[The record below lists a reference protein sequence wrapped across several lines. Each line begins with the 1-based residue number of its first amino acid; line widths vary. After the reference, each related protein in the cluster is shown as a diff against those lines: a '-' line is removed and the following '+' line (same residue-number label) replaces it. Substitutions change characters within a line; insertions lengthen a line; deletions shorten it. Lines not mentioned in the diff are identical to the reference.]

1 MRPWNQLGFDSLALV
16 SVVSGLKPRRG
27 TEFPAEYWE
36 GRQTL
41 HLVDLVDAVERF
53 SPGVE
58 QHAAAGASRP
68 APPPPP
74 EDRRERSLPGALVA
88 TIARRIFSRL
98 DVVIVERLLTGDL
111 PRPVPPPGIVLRPAT
126 IADLGALADM
136 WPRPLHLRKLRQF
149 RGWLADGYTC
159 LAAFDR
165 ERAVAVDW
173 LNETDDEGDVA
184 AVAGDL
190 PRDLPPRQARP
201 HPAGRRARAARV
213 FAAGLARRRLP
224 TASRRRRQRQH
235 EDAGGLHEPARVLGG
250 RIGAPDDV
258 VRSDQVGL
266 ATARAVPA
274 AGRCSGSEEKAAAAS
289 SSEDRR
295 GLLRSEQT
303 PAPDC
308 KRPGHPV
315 QILISFASR
324 AQRLIPRIAASSSWW
339 RRSSSWHDLFF
350 RPRECVPCTARTA

>member
-1 MRPWNQLGFDSLALV
+1 MRPWTELGFDSLALV
-16 SVVSGLKPRRG
+16 SVVSGLEAETG
-27 TEFPAEYWE
+27 QAFPAEYWE

-98 DVVIVERLLTGDL
+98 NVVIVERLLTGDL

-184 AVAGDL
+184 AVAGTCLGIYLRGRAD
-190 PRDLPPRQARP
+190 RTRQ
-201 HPAGRRARAARV
+201 G
-213 FAAGLARRRLP
+213 
-224 TASRRRRQRQH
+224 
-235 EDAGGLHEPARVLGG
+235 
-250 RIGAPDDV
+250 
-258 VRSDQVGL
+258 VGL
-266 ATARAVPA
+266 ALLAYSLQVSHDAGYQRQAAYVASDNTRMRAACTNLLGFSEVGSARRTTSFGRTRWAWQREAVPA

-289 SSEDRR
+289 SSEDQPRTAPIR
-295 GLLRSEQT
+295 ADAHT
-303 PAPDC
+303 P
-308 KRPGHPV
+308 
-315 QILISFASR
+315 
-324 AQRLIPRIAASSSWW
+324 
-339 RRSSSWHDLFF
+339 
-350 RPRECVPCTARTA
+350 TARGPAILFRS